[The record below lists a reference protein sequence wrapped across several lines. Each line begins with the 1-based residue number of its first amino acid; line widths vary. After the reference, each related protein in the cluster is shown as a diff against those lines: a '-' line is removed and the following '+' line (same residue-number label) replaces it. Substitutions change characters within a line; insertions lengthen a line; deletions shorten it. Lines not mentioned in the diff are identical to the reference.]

1 MDLTTKGVALIQI
14 ATVIDLEKVKNEYSN
29 PSTNK
34 QYPTGI
40 ESVRASMTCTGS
52 RGNVSGEGSSNL
64 EFGAYIGDIVSFSS
78 VITSNSS
85 SYVASI
91 YSIQNFSGN
100 RIFNEL
106 GTKGDSIELK
116 IQNYGMTILMFLF
129 GIYTKDDSGKP
140 KDLIGCFYFDPGI
153 TIHS

>member
-14 ATVIDLEKVKNEYSN
+14 STVIDLEKVKNEYPK

-52 RGNVSGEGSSNL
+52 RGSVSGQGSPNL
-64 EFGAYIGDIVSFSS
+64 EFGAYVGDIVSFNSA
-78 VITSNSS
+78 VTSNSS
-85 SYVASI
+85 AYTASI
-91 YSIQNFSGN
+91 YSIQNFSGT

-106 GTKGDSIELK
+106 GMKGDSIELK
-116 IQNYGMTILMFLF
+116 VQNYGMTILMLLF

-140 KDLIGCFYFDPGI
+140 KDLIGCFYFDPSI
-153 TIHS
+153 TIQS